1 MSLIR
6 VIFSSLLII
15 WLAATLAFFALRV
28 IPGDAIETQLIES
41 GASAS
46 TIAER
51 RAAAGLNAPL
61 PAQYV
66 DFLSGLWRGD
76 LGVSLL
82 DGRPVV
88 QIILD
93 QIEPTITLAI
103 SALAVAV
110 SFGLALGTFAALN
123 VGWGISTVSRVLISL
138 ALSVP
143 IYWTGTIAIF
153 VFTVQL
159 NLLPSAGAGRLSQ
172 LILPAGVLG
181 FHTAG
186 AIGQVIEASIRETLK
201 MDFVRTAYAKGLR
214 ERAVMVR
221 HVLRASLLP
230 AVTVIAAQAGFLL
243 GGVVITEALFN
254 RPGIGSILLDA
265 TLLQNYPVVQG
276 IVVWSAIVYALMNG
290 LADLLYRLLDP
301 RVRIYS

>member
-51 RAAAGLNAPL
+51 RAAAGLDAPL

-93 QIEPTITLAI
+93 HIEPTITLAI

>member
-51 RAAAGLNAPL
+51 RAAAGLDDPL

-93 QIEPTITLAI
+93 HIEPTITLAI

>member
-6 VIFSSLLII
+6 PIISSLLII

-28 IPGDAIETQLIES
+28 LPGDAIETQLIES

-46 TIAER
+46 AIAER
-51 RAAAGLNAPL
+51 RAAAGLDEPISV
-61 PAQYV
+61 QYG
-66 DFLSGLWRGD
+66 DFLIGLWRGD

-82 DGRPVV
+82 DGRSVT
-88 QIILD
+88 QIILE
-93 QIEPTITLAI
+93 QLEPTITLAV
-103 SALAVAV
+103 SALVVAI
-110 SFGLALGTFAALN
+110 SLGLLLGTLAALK
-123 VGWGISTVSRVLISL
+123 VGWGISSASQILISL

-143 IYWTGTIAIF
+143 IFWTGTIAIF

-172 LILPAGVLG
+172 LILPASVLG

-186 AIGQVIEASIRETLK
+186 AIGQIVEASVRETLK
-201 MDFVRTAYAKGLR
+201 ADFVRTACAKGLG
-214 ERAVMVR
+214 ERIVVMR
-221 HVLRASLLP
+221 HILRASLLP
-230 AVTVIAAQAGFLL
+230 TVTIITTQAGFLF

-254 RPGIGSILLDA
+254 RPGLGSVLLDA

-276 IVVWSAIVYALMNG
+276 IVVWSAVVYALVNG
-290 LADLLYRLLDP
+290 FADVLYRLIDP
-301 RVRIYS
+301 RVRSYS

>member
-1 MSLIR
+1 
-6 VIFSSLLII
+6 
-15 WLAATLAFFALRV
+15 
-28 IPGDAIETQLIES
+28 
-41 GASAS
+41 
-46 TIAER
+46 
-51 RAAAGLNAPL
+51 
-61 PAQYV
+61 
-66 DFLSGLWRGD
+66 
-76 LGVSLL
+76 
-82 DGRPVV
+82 
-88 QIILD
+88 
-93 QIEPTITLAI
+93 
-103 SALAVAV
+103 
-110 SFGLALGTFAALN
+110 
-123 VGWGISTVSRVLISL
+123 
-138 ALSVP
+138 
-143 IYWTGTIAIF
+143 IAIF

-230 AVTVIAAQAGFLL
+230 AVTVIAVQAGFLL

>member
-110 SFGLALGTFAALN
+110 SFGLVLGTFAALN

-201 MDFVRTAYAKGLR
+201 MDFVRTA
-214 ERAVMVR
+214 
-221 HVLRASLLP
+221 
-230 AVTVIAAQAGFLL
+230 
-243 GGVVITEALFN
+243 
-254 RPGIGSILLDA
+254 
-265 TLLQNYPVVQG
+265 
-276 IVVWSAIVYALMNG
+276 
-290 LADLLYRLLDP
+290 
-301 RVRIYS
+301 

>member
-110 SFGLALGTFAALN
+110 SFGLVLGTFAALN

>member
-93 QIEPTITLAI
+93 HIEPTITLAI

-110 SFGLALGTFAALN
+110 SFGLVLGTFAALN

>member
-51 RAAAGLNAPL
+51 RAAAGLDAPL

-110 SFGLALGTFAALN
+110 SFGLVLGTFAALN